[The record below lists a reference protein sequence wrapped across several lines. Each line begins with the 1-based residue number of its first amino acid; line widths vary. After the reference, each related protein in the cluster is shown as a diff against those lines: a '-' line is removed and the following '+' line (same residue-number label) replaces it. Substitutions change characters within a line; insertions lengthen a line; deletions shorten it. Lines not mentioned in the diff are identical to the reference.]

1 MKDKIKKSLVSIGG
15 KNIKVEESKKSRQ
28 NNHKKFFINT
38 LNTLVT
44 IQERSENL
52 FTQYGINTIMY
63 EDLYFQVIEDLVYEH
78 FGSAVAEVMFW
89 WVSNLNEM
97 KKEDFFIEDEKTG
110 KKYKVKTPTQIY
122 NVIKKLKIFKNI

>member
-15 KNIKVEESKKSRQ
+15 KNIKVEESKKSKQ
-28 NNHKKFFINT
+28 NKHKKFFIKT
-38 LNTLVT
+38 LNTLVSL
-44 IQERSENL
+44 QERSENL
-52 FTQYGINTIMY
+52 FLEYGINTLMY
-63 EDLYFQVIEDLVYEH
+63 EDLYFQIIEDLIYEH

-89 WVSNLNEM
+89 WVTNLNEM

-122 NVIKKLKIFKNI
+122 NVMKKLKIFKNI

>member
-52 FTQYGINTIMY
+52 FTQYGTK
-63 EDLYFQVIEDLVYEH
+63 
-78 FGSAVAEVMFW
+78 
-89 WVSNLNEM
+89 NLL
-97 KKEDFFIEDEKTG
+97 DYYDI
-110 KKYKVKTPTQIY
+110 
-122 NVIKKLKIFKNI
+122 LKISPITKLLNNIDV

>member
-15 KNIKVEESKKSRQ
+15 KNIKVEESKKSKQ
-28 NNHKKFFINT
+28 NKHKKFFIKT
-38 LNTLVT
+38 LNTLVSL
-44 IQERSENL
+44 QERSENL
-52 FTQYGINTIMY
+52 FLEYGINTLMY
-63 EDLYFQVIEDLVYEH
+63 EDLYFQTIEDLIYEH

-89 WVSNLNEM
+89 WVTNLNEM

-122 NVIKKLKIFKNI
+122 NVMKKLKIFKNI